1 MAQIIRFGFMI
12 TAVACF
18 TLVGGC
24 QFFNDSFESVSFLD
38 QSGKSAQ
45 AIQGYQDYLKKY
57 PMTSLSPRIYYR
69 LAKNYEAQSD
79 FTDAIKWYEKILGEY
94 PHTDEELHALLDLA
108 ALYQEKLKNP
118 SKASEYNQ
126 RAFSRYMDNIQIR
139 DAIQSMIDAQYLT
152 ATAQFSQKN
161 YKGTDD
167 ALDVIAKTYPPV
179 FIQPDTRAKIDS
191 LADLSRRAQGIAKAS
206 VDWIILKS
214 EIPFNKSY
222 EPDFLPPVK
231 DDQVMQSPDGNYLAE
246 RKRAPNGNYYLYVAK
261 ISSQSDKATFNLI
274 PQTIGAE
281 LPAWSPDGQDLVYW
295 QTGRKIRKLQKT
307 NVQSRIT
314 QTLFFTRSNSLGIHP
329 AYHPAGNKIAYI
341 YEGRVCLVNTGDTS
355 YKQLLKT
362 SQKLDYTADLA
373 WSMDGTMIRCSQTDK
388 SGKPT
393 DEVLVLDISAPTNP

>member
-1 MAQIIRFGFMI
+1 M
-12 TAVACF
+12 TALLLFVV
-18 TLVGGC
+18 LVSGC
-24 QFFNDSFESVSFLD
+24 QFFSGSFESVSVLD

-45 AIQGYQDYLKKY
+45 AIQAYQDYLKKY
-57 PMTSLSPRIYYR
+57 PMTSLGPRIYYR

-79 FTDAIKWYEKILGEY
+79 YTNAIKWYEKILGEY

-108 ALYQEKLKNP
+108 DLYQDKLKNP
-118 SKASEYNQ
+118 VKTMEYNQ

-191 LADLSRRAQGIAKAS
+191 LADLSRRAQGIAKAG
-206 VDWIILKS
+206 VDWIVLKN

-222 EPDFLPPVK
+222 EQDFLPPVQ
-231 DDQVMQSPDGNYLAE
+231 DDQVMQSPDGDYLAE

-281 LPAWSPDGQDLVYW
+281 LPAWSPDGRDLVYW

-373 WSMDGTMIRCSQTDK
+373 WSMDGTMIRCHQTDK
-388 SGKPT
+388 SGKLM
-393 DEVLVLDISAPTNP
+393 DELLVLDISAPTNP